1 MANNFKQLS
10 STLHKLA
17 LGVVENA
24 NKRKRT
30 IASAIVSELINET
43 PIDEGRARSNWQA
56 SSGSDIKEKIE
67 PYYPGTK
74 GSTASENT
82 SAALSAADK
91 AIRKSV
97 PEVPLYVVNNL
108 EYIEPLNNGHSP
120 QVNPGFIQDAV
131 EGGIIIGRKV
141 KLLD

>member
-24 NKRKRT
+24 NKRKRA

-56 SSGSDIKEKIE
+56 SSGGDIKEKVE

-74 GSTASENT
+74 GSTTAENT
-82 SAALSAADK
+82 SAALSSANK
-91 AIRKSV
+91 AIKNSV
-97 PEVPLYVVNNL
+97 PEEPLYVVNNL
-108 EYIEPLNNGHSP
+108 EYIEALNNGHSP
-120 QVNPGFIQDAV
+120 QVNPGFIEDAV
-131 EGGIIIGRKV
+131 EGGIKIGRSV
-141 KLLD
+141 KILG